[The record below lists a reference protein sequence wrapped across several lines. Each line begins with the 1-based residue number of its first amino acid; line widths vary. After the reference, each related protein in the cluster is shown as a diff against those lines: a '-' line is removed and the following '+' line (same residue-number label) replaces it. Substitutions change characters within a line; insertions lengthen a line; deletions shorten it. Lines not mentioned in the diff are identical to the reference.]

1 MKTLKAS
8 IHGATSVRSTQVK
21 SKLSSYKKL
30 QTFFFYM
37 TLIKAEN
44 LNKTFRVYK
53 SGEGIKGYLKSF
65 ISRDYNEIQAVEDLD
80 LEIGEG
86 EMIGYIGANGA
97 GKSTTVKMLTGILE
111 PTSGK
116 IEVDGRNPNKERRKN
131 AMNIGVVFGQKTQLW
146 WDLPVRESFKL
157 LKEIYEVSDEDYEER
172 INEFDEVLQLSDFW
186 DQPVRKLSLGQK
198 MRCELA
204 AAFLH
209 HPKIVYLDEP
219 TIGLDVA
226 VKERIREFIKKMNEE
241 KNITVMLTTHDIG
254 DIEDLCRRIV
264 VLDEG
269 RKIYDGELESL
280 VDSLEHRRLILD
292 LLNAEKIEIELD
304 GVESIKEEDGRT
316 AIIFN
321 RKQVSA
327 SDLMKYILDNY
338 EVNDFELKEPDIE
351 EVVKKVYNE
360 GL

>member
-1 MKTLKAS
+1 MS
-8 IHGATSVRSTQVK
+8 
-21 SKLSSYKKL
+21 
-30 QTFFFYM
+30 
-37 TLIKAEN
+37 LIKAKN
-44 LNKTFRVYK
+44 LDKTFRIYQR
-53 SGEGIKGYLKSF
+53 GEGLRGYLKSF
-65 ISRDYNEIQAVEDLD
+65 ISRDFEEVNAVGDLN
-80 LEIGEG
+80 LEIDEG

-111 PTSGK
+111 PSSGK
-116 IEVDGRNPNKERRKN
+116 IEVDGLDPHKHRKKN

-157 LKEIYEVSDEDYEER
+157 LKEVYEVSEEDYEAR
-172 INEFDEVLQLSDFW
+172 IDEFDEVLQLSDFW

-226 VKERIREFIKKMNEE
+226 VKERIRNFIKKMNEE
-241 KNITVMLTTHDIG
+241 EEITVMLTTHDIG
-254 DIEDLCRRIV
+254 DIEDLCDRVV

-269 RKIYDGELESL
+269 RKIYDGELDTL
-280 VDSLEHRRLILD
+280 VNRFTSRRLVMELRDGEEFD
-292 LLNAEKIEIELD
+292 LEME
-304 GVESIKEEDGRT
+304 GIKEVKREEGSVEVVFDRDE
-316 AIIFN
+316 
-321 RKQVSA
+321 VSA
-327 SDLMKYILDNY
+327 SDLMRKILDSY
-338 EVNDFELKEPDIE
+338 DVLDFRIREPDIE
-351 EVVKKVYNE
+351 SVVKKVYNE

>member
-1 MKTLKAS
+1 MS
-8 IHGATSVRSTQVK
+8 
-21 SKLSSYKKL
+21 
-30 QTFFFYM
+30 
-37 TLIKAEN
+37 LIKAKN
-44 LNKTFRVYK
+44 LDKTFRIYQR
-53 SGEGIKGYLKSF
+53 GEGLRGYLKSF
-65 ISRDYNEIQAVEDLD
+65 ISRDFEEVNAVGDLN
-80 LEIGEG
+80 LEIDEG

-111 PTSGK
+111 PSSGK
-116 IEVDGRNPNKERRKN
+116 IEVDGLDPHKHRKKN

-157 LKEIYEVSDEDYEER
+157 LKEVYEVNEEDYEAR
-172 INEFDEVLQLSDFW
+172 IDEFDEVLQLSDFW

-226 VKERIREFIKKMNEE
+226 VKERIRNFIKKMNEE
-241 KNITVMLTTHDIG
+241 EEITVMLTTHDIG
-254 DIEDLCRRIV
+254 DIEDLCDRVV

-269 RKIYDGELESL
+269 RKIYDGELDTL
-280 VDSLEHRRLILD
+280 VNRFTSRRLVMELRDGEEFD
-292 LLNAEKIEIELD
+292 LEME
-304 GVESIKEEDGRT
+304 GIKEVKREEGSVEVVFDRD
-316 AIIFN
+316 
-321 RKQVSA
+321 KVSA
-327 SDLMKYILDNY
+327 SDLMRKILDSY
-338 EVNDFELKEPDIE
+338 DVLDFRIREPDIE
-351 EVVKKVYNE
+351 SVVKKVYNE

>member
-1 MKTLKAS
+1 MS
-8 IHGATSVRSTQVK
+8 
-21 SKLSSYKKL
+21 
-30 QTFFFYM
+30 
-37 TLIKAEN
+37 LIKAEN
-44 LNKTFRVYK
+44 LTKTFRIYQR
-53 SGEGIKGYLKSF
+53 GEGIRGYLKSF
-65 ISRDYNEIQAVEDLD
+65 IKRDYEEVHAVEDLN
-80 LEIGEG
+80 LAIEEG

-111 PTSGK
+111 PSSGK
-116 IEVDGRNPNKERRKN
+116 IEVDGLTPHKHRKKN

-157 LKEIYEVSDEDYEER
+157 LKEVYEVSDEDYEAR
-172 INEFDEVLQLSDFW
+172 IDEFDEVLQLSDFW

-226 VKERIREFIKKMNEE
+226 VKERIRDFIKKMNEE
-241 KNITVMLTTHDIG
+241 KDITVMLTTHDIG
-254 DIEDLCRRIV
+254 DIEDLCDRVV

-269 RKIYDGELESL
+269 SKIYDGGLGTL
-280 VDSLEHRRLILD
+280 VDRFTSRRLVM
-292 LLNAEKIEIELD
+292 ELRD
-304 GVESIKEEDGRT
+304 SERFGIDMEGIQEVKKEEGSVEAVFDRD
-316 AIIFN
+316 II
-321 RKQVSA
+321 SA
-327 SDLMKYILDNY
+327 SDLMREILDNY
-338 EVNDFELKEPDIE
+338 DILDFRIREPDIE
-351 EVVKKVYNE
+351 SVVKKVYNE